1 MIFFIKHQTFFFLFY
16 KTSVFNRRSCCFSAI
31 TNAAMTVN
39 DHWPAVILTADIH
52 SSYLHIQK
60 KKRKKCFLR
69 SYHSVLLL
77 IHSQVFDFNINIQF
91 CYLFYIF
98 SFFSFFSFLVLVKV
112 HKLYKTID
120 QLYCYLEIPKTELH
134 WVNGLLSLEVRFKLL
149 DKLYPTYKT
158 K

>member
-1 MIFFIKHQTFFFLFY
+1 MLTVLQNVL
-16 KTSVFNRRSCCFSAI
+16 AI

-39 DHWPAVILTADIH
+39 DRWPAVILTADIH

-69 SYHSVLLL
+69 SYHSVLFL

-91 CYLFYIF
+91 CYLLYIVF
-98 SFFSFFSFLVLVKV
+98 SFFFFFSFLVLVNV
-112 HKLYKTID
+112 HKLYKSIE

-134 WVNGLLSLEVRFKLL
+134 WVNGLLSKEVGFKSPA
-149 DKLYPTYKT
+149 KLYPTCKT
-158 K
+158 KQIKKRKF

>member
-1 MIFFIKHQTFFFLFY
+1 MLTVLQ
-16 KTSVFNRRSCCFSAI
+16 SFSAI
-31 TNAAMTVN
+31 TNAAVMVN
-39 DHWPAVILTADIH
+39 DRWPAVILTADIH

-91 CYLFYIF
+91 CYLLYIVF
-98 SFFSFFSFLVLVKV
+98 SFFFFFSFLVLVNV
-112 HKLYKTID
+112 HKLYKSIE

-134 WVNGLLSLEVRFKLL
+134 WVNGLLSIEVSFKLL
-149 DKLYPTYKT
+149 GKLYSTYKT
-158 K
+158 KQIKKWEF